1 VATTT
6 QEIIAAQ
13 QKANLAKSAIDLKSI
28 HNALVVEN
36 KLVQLPE
43 QVFINELL
51 PFLCGETLSQVTPA
65 IWVSVAGTP
74 FLEIEIIDTKGQVLF
89 KVPALMERNAIVP
102 DGKDFDGSFHNV
114 LLTAEQLK
122 HQSPFRAKA
131 FLEHAFKDRSI
142 AKNVDELARKNLKRR
157 EEILARY
164 NMDINGK
171 PIGKNTKSTDFVVN
185 NTQNLNLVYDDD
197 LL

>member
-1 VATTT
+1 MVTTT
-6 QEIIAAQ
+6 QEMIAAR
-13 QKANLAKSAIDLKSI
+13 QKSDLAKSSIDLQSI

-65 IWVSVAGTP
+65 VWVSVAGTP
-74 FLEIEIIDTKGQVLF
+74 FLEIEIIDTKGEVLF

-102 DGKDFDGSFHNV
+102 DTTGFDGSFHNV

-131 FLEHAFKDRSI
+131 FLEHAFKNRSI
-142 AKNVDELARKNLKRR
+142 AKNVDDLAKKNLEKRIV
-157 EEILARY
+157 ILARY
-164 NMDINGK
+164 GMDINGR
-171 PIGKNTKSTDFVVN
+171 PISKNTKSSDFVS